1 MFELVLSLLLVT
13 TAQPG
18 SAADGAAALTSH
30 AERLQRREPLRARAL
45 YERAAR
51 QGYAPAQAAL
61 GILLF
66 KEGDRAGA
74 MPWLRQAAE
83 AGEPQALLIYG
94 TAMFNGDGVAPDR
107 KTGYAMVRRAAAQG
121 SSEARATQSEMEL
134 VMPKSELNPS
144 SGAADGV
151 ESKAASPAAIRTTG
165 KQASSRQR
173 SRTAPPTP
181 GPWRIQLGAF
191 RQPGAGQALFA
202 QLAPRLPGKLPAYV
216 AGGSLLRLQVGPYAS
231 LSEAVAACRSLARQA
246 CVPVRIR

>member
-13 TAQPG
+13 TAQPALPPA
-18 SAADGAAALTSH
+18 SAAALTSQ
-30 AERLQRREPLRARAL
+30 ADRVQRREPQRARSL

-74 MPWLRQAAE
+74 MPWLKQAAE
-83 AGEPQALLIYG
+83 AGEPRALLIYG
-94 TAMFNGDGVAPDR
+94 TAMFNGDGVAPHR
-107 KTGYAMVRRAAAQG
+107 RRGYAMVRRAAAQG

-134 VMPKSELNPS
+134 VMPELERASGSEEVGETASREAAPAVVRTTGARS
-144 SGAADGV
+144 SSRRR
-151 ESKAASPAAIRTTG
+151 SKAALS
-165 KQASSRQR
+165 
-173 SRTAPPTP
+173 TP

-216 AGGSLLRLQVGPYAS
+216 AGGSLLRLQVGPYSS
-231 LSEAVAACRSLARQA
+231 LSEAAAACRSLARQA

>member
-1 MFELVLSLLLVT
+1 L
-13 TAQPG
+13 P
-18 SAADGAAALTSH
+18 ADSAAALTSR
-30 AERLQRREPLRARAL
+30 ADRIQRREPLRARSL

-74 MPWLRQAAE
+74 LPWLKQAAE
-83 AGEPQALLIYG
+83 AGEPRALLIYG

-107 KTGYAMVRRAAAQG
+107 KAGYAMVRRAAAQG

-134 VMPKSELNPS
+134 VMPELERDPGPAIAS
-144 SGAADGV
+144 QTASGAAAPVAVPGRGV
-151 ESKAASPAAIRTTG
+151 RG
-165 KQASSRQR
+165 SSRR
-173 SRTAPPTP
+173 RLATAPPTP

-231 LSEAVAACRSLARQA
+231 LAEAAAACRSLAGQA
-246 CVPVRIR
+246 CVPVRVR